1 MREDDENNNNY
12 YENLKS
18 KHHAT
23 NSCGYKRPAQTRNIL
38 WYPQN

>member
-23 NSCGYKRPAQTRNIL
+23 NSRGCKRPAQTQNIL